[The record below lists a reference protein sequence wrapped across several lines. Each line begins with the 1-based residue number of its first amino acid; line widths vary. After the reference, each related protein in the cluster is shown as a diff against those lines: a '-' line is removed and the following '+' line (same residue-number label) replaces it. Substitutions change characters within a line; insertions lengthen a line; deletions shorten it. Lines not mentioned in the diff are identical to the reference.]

1 MFGHSSIDRRLVS
14 VTAQGSMEAEQY
26 QALRIKLER
35 MARARDLKTIAITSP
50 GARDG
55 KTVTA
60 INVAGALARGSMA
73 RVLLIEGDVRRPAV
87 GRYLGLSTEHEPGL
101 RQLVHDAD
109 RKLQDVVQKIDT
121 LEFDLLLAGPMDV
134 AVHDMFRSPRM
145 QEILAEARTQYD
157 FVIIDTPPLGPVS
170 DCALLAPFVDGLL
183 MVVAA
188 HQTPRKMLEEALNQL
203 DPASVLGIVFNRD
216 DRPLFGYRNSYYR
229 GYFPQT
235 RTRTTRASASHDGVR
250 L

>member
-1 MFGHSSIDRRLVS
+1 MFGHSIDRRLVS
-14 VTAQGSMEAEQY
+14 VTAPASMEAEQY

-35 MARARDLKTIAITSP
+35 LARMRDLKTIAITSP

-60 INVAGALARGSMA
+60 INVAGALARGSTA

-87 GRYLGLSTEHEPGL
+87 GKYLGLATDDLPGL
-101 RQLVHDAD
+101 RQLVHDHN
-109 RKLQDVVQKIDT
+109 RSLQDTVQRVDA
-121 LEFDLLLAGPMDV
+121 LEFDLLLAGPMDLS
-134 AVHDMFRSPRM
+134 VHDMFRSPRM
-145 QEILAEARTQYD
+145 QAILADARAQYD

-170 DCALLAPFVDGLL
+170 DCALLAPSVDGLL

-188 HQTPRKMLEEALNQL
+188 HKTPRKMLEEALNQL

-216 DRPLFGYRNSYYR
+216 DRPLFGYRSSYYR

-235 RTRTTRASASHDGVR
+235 QTRATKASAPQHGAR
-250 L
+250 P